1 MLKTKRVGIT
11 IKENMKLI
19 TIVFIVCIILINT
32 ISTKANEKSSQ
43 PITFSLCQAEFGTC
57 PSTCTIKL
65 IKGVTLTIGSYI
77 KVFKGNTHVT
87 EGYILKHISG
97 HIYILKDKK
106 EANDPDVCGGCCGA
120 AYEIKIS
127 KKQIW
132 GC

>member
-1 MLKTKRVGIT
+1 
-11 IKENMKLI
+11 MKLI
-19 TIVFIVCIILINT
+19 TIVFTVCSILINNT
-32 ISTKANEKSSQ
+32 SIKADEKSSQ
-43 PITFSLCQAEFGTC
+43 PITFLLCEAEHGTC
-57 PSTCTIKL
+57 LRTCTIKL
-65 IKGVTLTIGSYI
+65 IKGATLTIGSYI
-77 KVFKGNTHVT
+77 KVFEGNTLVT

-106 EANDPDVCGGCCGA
+106 EANDPDVCGGCCGG